1 MENEY
6 SVIALTGTPKSG
18 KTTIFNGLTGMCRYT
33 GGWWGDGGA
42 PGRGTYRYCGQCVAW
57 LYSCRFLC
65 LSSSR

>member
-33 GGWWGDGGA
+33 GGWWFFGE
-42 PGRGTYRYCGQCVAW
+42 RVYRMV
-57 LYSCRFLC
+57 
-65 LSSSR
+65 

>member
-6 SVIALTGTPKSG
+6 SVIALAGTPKSG

-42 PGRGTYRYCGQCVAW
+42 PGRGTYR
-57 LYSCRFLC
+57 
-65 LSSSR
+65 